1 MSQWVDDHPLGAAMA
16 RRTLSSV
23 RSLMTIAIEVGSVYA
38 TIHSK
43 SVLHGDV
50 HSGNILR
57 DADAT

>member
-1 MSQWVDDHPLGAAMA
+1 
-16 RRTLSSV
+16 
-23 RSLMTIAIEVGSVYA
+23 MTIAIEVGSVYA